1 MVISRRS
8 VLCGLGATAA
18 LTSASLRLTAAGLEP
33 ALDNQSATR
42 TPQSAMTGFR
52 LSILTD
58 EISQDLDHALAVASR
73 EFGLGY
79 VDLREAHGKNVM
91 KWDAAAVGEARRL
104 LERYRLR
111 VACIA
116 SPIFKVD
123 WPGAP
128 KSPFSPQRDEFGAD
142 FTFEQQDELLERA
155 FDLARAFNTDR
166 IRIFD
171 FWRLEDQE
179 PHRAAMDDAVR
190 GAAVKAG
197 KRGLTL
203 VLENEYACN
212 TATGAEAARL
222 LNAIRE
228 PALQLTWDPG
238 NAAFR
243 GETPFPDG
251 YAKLPKDRIGHVHCK
266 DAVARPDGKGW
277 EWMAMGR
284 GVIDWAGQF
293 RALKQDG
300 YRRAVT
306 LETHWRGGGTP
317 EESSR
322 QSMTGMKALLQK
334 AGAA

>member
-1 MVISRRS
+1 MATFNVS
-8 VLCGLGATAA
+8 V
-18 LTSASLRLTAAGLEP
+18 
-33 ALDNQSATR
+33 
-42 TPQSAMTGFR
+42 
-52 LSILTD
+52 LTD
-58 EISQDLDHALAVASR
+58 EISQDLGRALEVAAN
-73 EFGLGY
+73 EFGLGH
-79 VDLREAHGKNVM
+79 VDLREVGKKNIM
-91 KWDAAAVGEARRL
+91 SWDSKDVAEARRL

-128 KSPFSPQRDEFGAD
+128 RSKYSPQRDEFSAD
-142 FTFEQQDELLERA
+142 FTYQQQDELLDRA
-155 FDLARAFNTDR
+155 FELARVFNTDR

-171 FWRLEDQE
+171 FWRLDDQA
-179 PHRAAMDDAVR
+179 PYRKAIDAKLR
-190 GAAVKAG
+190 EAAVKAKG
-197 KRGLTL
+197 RGVTL
-203 VLENEYACN
+203 VVENEQSCN

-222 LNAIRE
+222 LAAVQE
-228 PALQLTWDPG
+228 PALELNWDPG
-238 NAAFR
+238 NATTRDEVAY
-243 GETPFPDG
+243 PDG
-251 YAKLPKDRIGHVHCK
+251 YARLPKARIGHVHCK
-266 DAVARPDGKGW
+266 DAVRKKDGSGW

-322 QSMTGMKALLQK
+322 QSWAGMKALLQK
-334 AGAA
+334 AGAL

>member
-1 MVISRRS
+1 MSTFNVS
-8 VLCGLGATAA
+8 V
-18 LTSASLRLTAAGLEP
+18 
-33 ALDNQSATR
+33 
-42 TPQSAMTGFR
+42 
-52 LSILTD
+52 LTD
-58 EISQDLDHALAVASR
+58 EISQDLGRALEVAAN

-79 VDLREAHGKNVM
+79 VDLREMGKKNIM
-91 KWDAAAVGEARRL
+91 NWDSKDVAEARRL

-128 KSPFSPQRDEFGAD
+128 RSKYSPKRDEFSAD
-142 FTFEQQDELLERA
+142 FTYEQQDELLDRA
-155 FDLARAFNTDR
+155 FELARVFSTDR
-166 IRIFD
+166 VRVFD
-171 FWRLEDQE
+171 FWRLDDQA
-179 PHRAAMDDAVR
+179 PYRKAIDAR
-190 GAAVKAG
+190 LGEAAVKA
-197 KRGLTL
+197 KARGVTL
-203 VLENEYACN
+203 VVENEQSCN

-222 LNAIRE
+222 LAAVQE
-228 PALQLTWDPG
+228 PALELNWDPG
-238 NAAFR
+238 NATTRDEVAY
-243 GETPFPDG
+243 PDG
-251 YAKLPKDRIGHVHCK
+251 YSKLPKARIGHVHCK
-266 DAVARPDGKGW
+266 DAVRKKDGSGW

-322 QSMTGMKALLQK
+322 QSWAGMKALLQK
-334 AGAA
+334 AGTT